1 MAKCFN
7 LRTVSFNWFHF
18 PRFALIATSAKAPTT
33 RYIEFFPFPP
43 PIATMP
49 IHLFFWCANFVVDSG
64 AKACATRWPRI
75 WTTMKLGNHVVA
87 GRLLGMPDSFSTTS
101 TIYALVCFTRASTF
115 ISFIS
120 GPFGMLLLLFFF
132 LLYFLWGPVCLVP
145 KINQMF
151 LTTPIT

>member
-1 MAKCFN
+1 MWQN
-7 LRTVSFNWFHF
+7 LLKTCGQFHSIDFIFQGLRSSLHPQRRRLPGILNFFRF
-18 PRFALIATSAKAPTT
+18 PP
-33 RYIEFFPFPP
+33 PPP

-75 WTTMKLGNHVVA
+75 WTMMKLGNHVVA

-120 GPFGMLLLLFFF
+120 GPFGMFCCCFFF
-132 LLYFLWGPVCLVP
+132 LYFFGAQCV
-145 KINQMF
+145 
-151 LTTPIT
+151 